1 MESVLLSWS
10 FLCRR
15 EQKVCVCLQTLAGGA
30 QALLTSVW
38 LADNMLLL
46 LSSPR
51 IGTSGMVPN
60 FCLEM
65 SEDE

>member
-1 MESVLLSWS
+1 MQLPL
-10 FLCRR
+10 R
-15 EQKVCVCLQTLAGGA
+15 EKEKFERVQRCAREV
-30 QALLTSVW
+30 QAVLTSVW

-65 SEDE
+65 SEEE